1 MSDTKNPPWTHDEII
16 LALELYRES
25 WPKVLDKNSAEIVT
39 LSNLLRGLKV
49 KLDGEVSSTYRNPN
63 GVGMKMQN
71 FNHFNP
77 DFSGG
82 GLKGGSRLDQ
92 KLLLQYWT
100 DEEGLRKRSTKIKEI
115 LDGNIPITNSDDEED
130 ADIAVEEGRILV
142 RLHRKRE
149 RKGKIVDRKKN
160 KVLEEKGVLECESC
174 NFDFRKTYGERGEG
188 YIECHHI
195 KPLSEIETNQ
205 KTSLDDLALV
215 CSNCHRMI
223 HRSKPWLSIAELR
236 SIIGN

>member
-1 MSDTKNPPWTHDEII
+1 MLDRNSKEI
-16 LALELYRES
+16 
-25 WPKVLDKNSAEIVT
+25 KT
-39 LSNLLRGLKV
+39 LSKLLRKLKM
-49 KLDGEVSSTYRNPN
+49 KLDGKVNPTYRNPN

-82 GLKGGSRLDQ
+82 GLKGGSNLDQ

-100 DEEGLRKRSTKIKEI
+100 DEESLKKRSTKIREI
-115 LDGNIPITNSDDEED
+115 LDGDIPITKFDDEED
-130 ADIAVEEGRILV
+130 ANIAVKEGRILV
-142 RLHRKRE
+142 RLHRTRE
-149 RKGKIVDRKKN
+149 RNGKIVKRKKN

-223 HRSKPWLSIAELR
+223 HRSEPWLSIAELR
-236 SIIGN
+236 STIRN